1 MTADLPIHPN
11 EGDSFEVGA
20 YYRSAFGD
28 IYQVLSAPI
37 PIGPTKYI
45 VVAWVEYQE
54 GYLARLSEGG
64 GASVRPSTGIMTAV
78 GTSFCGLKRRG
89 RRNDRPKM

>member
-28 IYQVLSAPI
+28 IYQVLTAPI
-37 PIGPTKYI
+37 SIGPTDYI

-64 GASVRPSTGIMTAV
+64 GGLRATIYRDHDSGWDEFLWIKKTGV
-78 GTSFCGLKRRG
+78 EE
-89 RRNDRPKM
+89 

>member
-1 MTADLPIHPN
+1 MTANLPIHPN

-64 GASVRPSTGIMTAV
+64 GLLYAIIYRDRDSGYEEYIWIKKTGAEE
-78 GTSFCGLKRRG
+78 
-89 RRNDRPKM
+89 